1 MDKHIKTTDDK
12 WLEKALRCYRD
23 GIGFKLIDDA
33 EIGIGQKDLESGI
46 SLVRAASR
54 RKISLKQIGQMLTGL
69 GIGAAGIWMV
79 IAAIVD
85 PEPTSKLG
93 LLIAG
98 GIVLT
103 LTGGLA
109 VLRALGQ
116 RWTIKGKPGGV
127 FEVEPGKDS

>member
-1 MDKHIKTTDDK
+1 MDKHIKTSDEK

-23 GIGFKLIDDA
+23 AAGFTLEDDA
-33 EIGIGQKDLESGI
+33 EFGLREDDLKSGI
-46 SLVRAASR
+46 SLVKAASKKR
-54 RKISLKQIGQMLTGL
+54 ISLKQIAQILAGL

-79 IAAIVD
+79 VAAIID

-116 RWTIKGKPGGV
+116 RWIIRGKPGGV

>member
-54 RKISLKQIGQMLTGL
+54 RKISLKQIARRMN
-69 GIGAAGIWMV
+69 AGR
-79 IAAIVD
+79 
-85 PEPTSKLG
+85 G
-93 LLIAG
+93 
-98 GIVLT
+98 
-103 LTGGLA
+103 
-109 VLRALGQ
+109 
-116 RWTIKGKPGGV
+116 
-127 FEVEPGKDS
+127 